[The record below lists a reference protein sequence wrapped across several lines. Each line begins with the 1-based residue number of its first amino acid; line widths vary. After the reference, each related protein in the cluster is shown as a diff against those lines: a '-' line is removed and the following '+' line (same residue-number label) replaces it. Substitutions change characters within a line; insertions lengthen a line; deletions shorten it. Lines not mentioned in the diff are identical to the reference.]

1 MNAVFTH
8 PADPAT
14 HRHSMT
20 LHNPLRPAL
29 LAAARSARAER
40 SITRMPVTRRIV
52 DRFVAGDSQEPALG
66 TVRELLRQN
75 RFVTIDYLG
84 EDTVDP
90 GRAQQVVQEYLR
102 LIGALAQVETGTAD
116 QPRPLEIS
124 VKLSALGQALGADG
138 PAVALRNARTIAES
152 AAAAGIWMTID
163 AEDHASTESRLAIVR
178 ELRRDH
184 PDTVGTVL
192 QAYLRRTEADCEAF
206 AQEGARIRLCKGAYD
221 EPEAVAFRRKRE
233 VDASYLR
240 CLRILMR
247 GKGYPMVATHDPA
260 MIEAAALLA
269 TASSRGRAEF
279 EFQMLYGIRP
289 AEQERL
295 TGLGQHLRV
304 YVPFGD
310 QWYGYFVRRL
320 AERPANLLFF
330 LRAAVPEA
338 RNNTTGPS
346 SSGMYH

>member
-1 MNAVFTH
+1 MFA
-8 PADPAT
+8 
-14 HRHSMT
+14 
-20 LHNPLRPAL
+20 NPLRPAL
-29 LAAARSARAER
+29 LAAARSSRAER
-40 SITRMPVTRRIV
+40 GITRMPVTRRIV
-52 DRFVAGDSQEPALG
+52 DRFVAGESRETALEV
-66 TVRELLRQN
+66 VRELLRQN

-90 GRAQQVVQEYLR
+90 GRAERVVREYLR
-102 LIGALAQVETGTAD
+102 LLEALAQLSQGDVD
-116 QPRPLEIS
+116 SPRPLEIS
-124 VKLSALGQALGADG
+124 VKLSALGQALGEDG
-138 PAVALRNARTIAES
+138 HAVALRNARAIAE
-152 AAAAGIWMTID
+152 AAAAVGIWMTVD
-163 AEDHASTESRLAIVR
+163 AEDHAATDSRLAVVR
-178 ELRRDH
+178 ELRREH
-184 PDTVGTVL
+184 PETVGTVL
-192 QAYLRRTEADCEAF
+192 QAYLRRTEADCAAF

-221 EPEAVAFRRKRE
+221 EPGSVALRRKRE
-233 VDASYLR
+233 VDAAYLR

-269 TASSRGRAEF
+269 TAASRGCADF

-330 LRAAVPEA
+330 LRAAAPEGRA
-338 RNNTTGPS
+338 TILLDR
-346 SSGMYH
+346 